1 MLEEKLKSSQTA
13 GREIFKSVMLA
24 PNWEDLH
31 AEKCRLINYVAG
43 RQHTEIILRK
53 IEEKIVQ
60 SCFYCINCENCIKLS
75 DYKNVFQQQGFWIFN
90 KYIKYWDVYDPNW
103 SIRNRIFKLLAVR
116 NPVDT

>member
-13 GREIFKSVMLA
+13 GRKVFKSVMLA
-24 PNWEDLH
+24 PNWEDLD

-60 SCFYCINCENCIKLS
+60 SCFYCINCEKCIKLS
-75 DYKNVFQQQGFWIFN
+75 DYKNVFKQQGFWIFN
-90 KYIKYWDVYDPNW
+90 KHIKYGDVMIQIGLSEIENL
-103 SIRNRIFKLLAVR
+103 NFCQLETL
-116 NPVDT
+116 

>member
-1 MLEEKLKSSQTA
+1 
-13 GREIFKSVMLA
+13 MLA
-24 PNWEDLH
+24 PNWENHDV
-31 AEKCRLINYVAG
+31 EKCRIINYVAD

-103 SIRNRIFKLLAVR
+103 SIRNRIFKLLPVR